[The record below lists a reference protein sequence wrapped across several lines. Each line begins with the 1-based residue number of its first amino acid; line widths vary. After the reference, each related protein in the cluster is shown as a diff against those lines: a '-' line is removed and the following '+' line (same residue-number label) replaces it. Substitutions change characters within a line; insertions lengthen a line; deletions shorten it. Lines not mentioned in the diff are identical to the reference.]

1 MVDAEV
7 IPFAALDP
15 TPHSH
20 EFVGAEHGGVSFSV
34 ILIHTGPG
42 GGPAVHSHP
51 YAEVFIVEAGEA
63 TFTLGDRQ
71 VVVPAGHVVVGPPD
85 AAHGFRNTGEGELR
99 ITSIH
104 GSPRFLTEW
113 LEAHDGRWSS
123 KLR

>member
-1 MVDAEV
+1 VDAKV
-7 IPFAALDP
+7 IPFSELDP
-15 TPHSH
+15 SEHSH
-20 EFVGAEHGGVSFSV
+20 EFLGDEHGGVPFSV

-63 TFTLGDRQ
+63 TFTLGTER

-85 AAHGFRNTGEGELR
+85 AAHGFTNTGPGELR

-104 GSPRFLTEW
+104 GSPRFITEW
-113 LEAHDGRWSS
+113 LEAHDGTWVS
-123 KLR
+123 KPR